1 MSKKFITS
9 PIGIAVFPHLEK
21 PDTFKGQ
28 NHYKLNLEL
37 PKDVAEVF
45 KAKLQEMIKDE
56 KFETKKPKLPF
67 REGRDE
73 SVFLISAKSQYKPVI
88 YDSHKNPISARVGGG
103 SKVRFIAEVYN
114 YGEGIS
120 LRLNQVQVVDLKEQS
135 SCAFDD
141 IEDGYT
147 TDSED
152 NYVPTT
158 KTTSTSELSALD
170 L

>member
-9 PIGIAVFPHLEK
+9 PIGIAVFPHLET

-28 NHYKLNLEL
+28 NHFKLNLEL
-37 PKDVAEVF
+37 PKEVAEVF

-56 KFETKKPKLPF
+56 KFETKNPKLPI
-67 REGRDE
+67 REGRDGG
-73 SVFLISAKSQYKPVI
+73 VFLISAKSQYKPVI
-88 YDSHKNPISARVGGG
+88 YDSHKNPVTARVSGG

-120 LRLNQVQVVDLKEQS
+120 LRLNQVQVVELREG

-147 TDSED
+147 ADPEET
-152 NYVPTT
+152 YTPT
-158 KTTSTSELSALD
+158 KTVSSTSELSALD

>member
-56 KFETKKPKLPF
+56 KFETKKPKLPI

-73 SVFLISAKSQYKPVI
+73 GVLLISAKSQYKPVI
-88 YDSHKNPISARVGGG
+88 YDSHKNPITSRVGGG
-103 SKVRFIAEVYN
+103 SKVRFIAEIYN

-141 IEDGYT
+141 VEDGYT
-147 TDSED
+147 ADPEET
-152 NYVPTT
+152 YTPTNT
-158 KTTSTSELSALD
+158 AVSTSELSALD